1 MFRRPVQYLMCIK
14 FTFLPRVLL
23 LLYKPARV
31 GEMVLV
37 SVRSRW
43 EVRSEGFYFTYCTI
57 CTVCIFCDT
66 HVVLL
71 PLYKATQAYTK
82 GINEV
87 ILCGGVSWSKHN
99 STKIMKY
106 WGAQCIFVTR
116 SQLSTIFLD
125 VTQLFPSG
133 SSINISSVVILPVI
147 CIRSTFICM

>member
-1 MFRRPVQYLMCIK
+1 MCFEGQYNIGC
-14 FTFLPRVLL
+14 VLICSLFYQGYFL

-37 SVRSRW
+37 S
-43 EVRSEGFYFTYCTI
+43 VRSEGFYFTYCTI

-87 ILCGGVSWSKHN
+87 ILCGGFS
-99 STKIMKY
+99 
-106 WGAQCIFVTR
+106 
-116 SQLSTIFLD
+116 
-125 VTQLFPSG
+125 
-133 SSINISSVVILPVI
+133 
-147 CIRSTFICM
+147 